1 MITYTPLDYR
11 SRTKPVWCAGCGD
24 YGVLAALYKAL
35 SVKKV
40 NPKDVVIVSGIGCS
54 SRLPDFVKAYGFHG
68 AHGRALPV
76 AIGIKAANPSLTV
89 FVAGGDGDGLSIG
102 AGHLPHAA
110 RKNVDITYI
119 LMDNAIYGM
128 TKGQCSPT
136 SELDFESGSS
146 PYGTIEEPLDPI
158 ALSLIYG
165 STFVARGYS
174 GSSKI
179 DQLIDLIIKAVEH
192 KGFSFIQVLSPCV
205 TYNRVVTF
213 QSLNAQVVDI
223 DKEHDIT
230 DRNKALALAL
240 NEKKLYVG
248 LFYKTDK
255 PTFNERLDAIS
266 EECGKGGLD
275 IERLYVK
282 FT

>member
-1 MITYTPLDYR
+1 MISYTPLDYR

-35 SVKKV
+35 SLKKI

-76 AIGIKAANPSLTV
+76 AIGIKASNPSLTV

-158 ALSLIYG
+158 PLSLI
-165 STFVARGYS
+165 S
-174 GSSKI
+174 GS
-179 DQLIDLIIKAVEH
+179 
-192 KGFSFIQVLSPCV
+192 
-205 TYNRVVTF
+205 
-213 QSLNAQVVDI
+213 
-223 DKEHDIT
+223 
-230 DRNKALALAL
+230 
-240 NEKKLYVG
+240 
-248 LFYKTDK
+248 
-255 PTFNERLDAIS
+255 
-266 EECGKGGLD
+266 
-275 IERLYVK
+275 
-282 FT
+282 

>member
-1 MITYTPLDYR
+1 
-11 SRTKPVWCAGCGD
+11 
-24 YGVLAALYKAL
+24 
-35 SVKKV
+35 
-40 NPKDVVIVSGIGCS
+40 
-54 SRLPDFVKAYGFHG
+54 
-68 AHGRALPV
+68 
-76 AIGIKAANPSLTV
+76 
-89 FVAGGDGDGLSIG
+89 
-102 AGHLPHAA
+102 
-110 RKNVDITYI
+110 
-119 LMDNAIYGM
+119 M